1 MINRGTPDDY
11 QNIAQYELRGRKIS
25 NRMDKIL
32 AVIIQDNA
40 LREQAM
46 FQTYPRPSINPIN
59 QLISSPAE
67 VDRIAAAA
75 QKEADNIMAIAYPAG
90 SQPLMVTAN
99 PTVTHPTHKVPP
111 PGHQQP

>member
-11 QNIAQYELRGRKIS
+11 QNVAKYELRGRKIS
-25 NRMDKIL
+25 NRMDEIL
-32 AVIIQDNA
+32 AVIIQDNT

-67 VDRIAAAA
+67 ADRIAAAA
-75 QKEADNIMAIAYPAG
+75 QKEADDIMAIAYPTW
-90 SQPLMVTAN
+90 S
-99 PTVTHPTHKVPP
+99 
-111 PGHQQP
+111 